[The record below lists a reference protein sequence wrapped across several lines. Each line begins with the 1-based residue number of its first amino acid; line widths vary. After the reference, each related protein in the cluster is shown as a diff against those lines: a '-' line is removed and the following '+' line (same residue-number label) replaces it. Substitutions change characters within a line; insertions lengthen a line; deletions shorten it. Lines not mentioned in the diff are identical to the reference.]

1 MVAMVDKAVAVE
13 AFVAATGVTFGMII
27 IGLLHDTPLPMLG
40 KAISLTHLEDVK
52 FYAPPLGAIAI
63 GMFNAPSLPALYN
76 AVVGTVASTAAAWCL
91 VLSCGPDP
99 VIYMR
104 ALVCGL
110 AVFISKQAG
119 ALYPAAVAL
128 AVIFVDNAQMRSD
141 LGIFYCLMPGLTGT
155 AMLAVLA
162 TFKINLLHQLKPL
175 LKKRDPKGELTQ
187 AFLPQGRVSFDFK
200 GARQHFKG
208 AVDKLSYV
216 QSLEDVV
223 TSLFVVFSVVVL
235 GLLDTIAM
243 PMLGQLISL
252 TYLEDVKFYAPPLAA
267 ISVMTL
273 AQAPPKLYNLVVSIL
288 SSTLCAWVLWTLL
301 GPGPTTRAL
310 ACGASLLVM
319 KLSGAVFPPAG
330 ALAVLF
336 VDNAKMQADLGVF
349 YCLMPGLTG
358 TAVLVMLATPKVMF
372 VKEGYMKKLLQKK
385 EAKKE
390 PPTAAKKEPPT
401 ANVGEQRGRSIEKAS
416 SGMPRKRD
424 VTPSNAEGK
433 TSTAEQ
439 K

>member
-1 MVAMVDKAVAVE
+1 
-13 AFVAATGVTFGMII
+13 
-27 IGLLHDTPLPMLG
+27 
-40 KAISLTHLEDVK
+40 
-52 FYAPPLGAIAI
+52 
-63 GMFNAPSLPALYN
+63 
-76 AVVGTVASTAAAWCL
+76 
-91 VLSCGPDP
+91 
-99 VIYMR
+99 
-104 ALVCGL
+104 
-110 AVFISKQAG
+110 
-119 ALYPAAVAL
+119 
-128 AVIFVDNAQMRSD
+128 
-141 LGIFYCLMPGLTGT
+141 
-155 AMLAVLA
+155 MLALLA
-162 TFKINLLHQLKPL
+162 TFKINLLHHLKPL
-175 LKKRDPKGELTQ
+175 LKSRDPKGELTQ
-187 AFLPQGRVSFDFK
+187 AFLPKERVSFDFK

-208 AVDKLSYV
+208 AKDKFGFA

-223 TSLFVVFSVVVL
+223 ASLFVAFGVVVL

-252 TYLEDVKFYAPPLAA
+252 AYLEDVKFYAPPLAA

-288 SSTLCAWVLWTLL
+288 SSTLCAWVLWTFL

-319 KLSGAVFPPAG
+319 KLSGTVFPPAG

-358 TAVLVMLATPKVMF
+358 TAVLVILATPKAMF
-372 VKEGYMKKLLQKK
+372 MKEGYMKNLLQKK
-385 EAKKE
+385 KAKEE
-390 PPTAAKKEPPT
+390 PPQ

-424 VTPSNAEGK
+424 VTPTNAKGK
-433 TSTAEQ
+433 TSTTEQ